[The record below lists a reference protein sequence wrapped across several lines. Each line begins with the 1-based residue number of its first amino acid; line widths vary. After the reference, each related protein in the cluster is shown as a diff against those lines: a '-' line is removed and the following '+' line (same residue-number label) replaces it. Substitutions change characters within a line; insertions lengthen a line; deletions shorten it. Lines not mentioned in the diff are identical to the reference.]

1 MRKRFISP
9 VQPETAAIDQ
19 EWLNL
24 EALAEVE
31 ITSEDVDHPIE
42 AAFHPDQAGW
52 RASVSGKQ
60 IIRLHFDRVQ
70 TIKRIRIEF
79 VEPTTQRT
87 QEFVISWAP
96 EDEKSYRE
104 IIRQQWNFSP
114 DSATHEVEDIH
125 VELTGVKLIELII
138 TPDINSAFSF
148 ASLARLQIGK

>member
-1 MRKRFISP
+1 MRKRITSS
-9 VQPETAAIDQ
+9 VQPETADDGQ

-24 EALAEVE
+24 AELAEVE
-31 ITSEDVDHPIE
+31 ITSEDADHPIE
-42 AAFHPDQAGW
+42 EAFQPERSGW
-52 RASVSGKQ
+52 RASVSGRQ
-60 IIRLHFDRVQ
+60 IIRLRFDSPQ
-70 TIKRIRIEF
+70 TIKRIRIQF
-79 VEPTTQRT
+79 VEPTAKRT

-125 VELTGVKLIELII
+125 IELTGVKLIELII
-138 TPDINSAFSF
+138 TPDISSAFSF